1 MVTTPDLPPV
11 RYGRPPPYHTPRI
24 LRRHP
29 HPSDQSN
36 DQAAIDELIAGGQ
49 GRSPSSIWDI
59 TTVSAWAA
67 AIAVFLC
74 AAAIVVVEMPVFVGA
89 LAIGLGGL
97 IAIFRKRRP

>member
-1 MVTTPDLPPV
+1 M
-11 RYGRPPPYHTPRI
+11 
-24 LRRHP
+24 
-29 HPSDQSN
+29 
-36 DQAAIDELIAGGQ
+36 
-49 GRSPSSIWDI
+49 
-59 TTVSAWAA
+59 SAWAA